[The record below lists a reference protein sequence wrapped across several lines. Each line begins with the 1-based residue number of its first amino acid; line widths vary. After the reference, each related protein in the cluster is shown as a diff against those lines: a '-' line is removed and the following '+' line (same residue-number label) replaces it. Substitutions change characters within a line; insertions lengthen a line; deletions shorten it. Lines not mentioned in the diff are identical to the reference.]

1 MLMFKYFKKKDR
13 SLLPNPN
20 GSLLEH
26 LSQRAKEE
34 WISFRVY

>member
-1 MLMFKYFKKKDR
+1 MLMFKYFKKKDG
-13 SLLPNPN
+13 SLLRNPN

-26 LSQRAKEE
+26 LGQRAIEE